1 MHTND
6 WVKQELNNSA
16 LPDERLVTRA
26 IMLTDSFFNNP
37 NSPITEALKDR
48 DDVKAAYRFFDNERV
63 SPDKILFGHKEQ
75 TIERMKE
82 HGIVL
87 SIQDTT
93 SFNYTTHPATKGLGH
108 CSTSEKTLGILSH
121 TALAATVDGI
131 PLGILSNMVW
141 TRDPKDYGKSD
152 STRKKSETCD
162 KESNRWLE
170 TLDSSLSDVPRYI
183 NVITVCDREADI
195 YDFFNKAISD
205 NRELLVRVTQNRRI
219 AEESKYLISEINQKS
234 VSGTFLTRIPRDVTN
249 KLKARDVTLNI
260 KFCPITVKPPVSR
273 KDSKELPNLKLY
285 LVFAEE
291 VNPPAEVEPIKWLL
305 ITTLPV
311 ETLDQAIEK
320 IKWYKQRWKIERYH
334 YILKSGC
341 WVEKLQLEDV
351 DRLKNALAIYSLVA
365 WKVLWLKLESEKNP
379 DASCDIVFKEHEW
392 QALYCV
398 ANNTPKLPT
407 SLPTLKEA
415 VLLIAR
421 LGGFL
426 GRKHDGNPG
435 VKVIWRGI
443 RRLND
448 ISNTWLIAR
457 SQFAS
462 KDVGNV

>member
-6 WVKQELNNSA
+6 WVKQELNNAA
-16 LPDERLVTRA
+16 LPDERLIKRA
-26 IMLTDSFFNNP
+26 IMITDSFFNNP
-37 NSPITEALKDR
+37 NSPITEAIKDR
-48 DDVKAAYRFFDNERV
+48 DDVKAAYRFFDNKRV

-93 SFNYTTHPATKGLGH
+93 TFNYTTHPATEGLGL
-108 CSTSEKTLGILSH
+108 CTTSENVLGILSH
-121 TALAATVDGI
+121 TALATTVDGI
-131 PLGILSNMVW
+131 PLGILSNSVW
-141 TRDPKDYGKSD
+141 TRDPKEYGKSD
-152 STRKKSETCD
+152 STRKKTDICD

-183 NVITVCDREADI
+183 NVVTVCDREADI
-195 YDFFNKAISD
+195 YDFFHKAVSD

-219 AEESKYLISEINQKS
+219 AEESKYLMSEINQKP
-234 VSGTFLTRIPRDVTN
+234 VAGTFLTQIPRDVTN
-249 KLKARDVTLNI
+249 RLKPRDVTLNI
-260 KFCPITVKPPVSR
+260 KFCPITVKPPVNR
-273 KDSKELPNLKLY
+273 KDSKELPDLKLY

-291 VNPPAEVEPIKWLL
+291 VNPPAEVEPIRWLL
-305 ITTLPV
+305 VTTLPV
-311 ETLDQAIEK
+311 EALDQAIEK

-351 DRLKNALAIYSLVA
+351 ERLKNALAIYSLVA
-365 WKVLWLKLESEKNP
+365 WKILWLKLESEKKP
-379 DASCDIVFKEHEW
+379 DAPCDIVFKEHEW

-398 ANNTPKLPT
+398 ANNTPQLPDK
-407 SLPTLKEA
+407 LPTLKEA
-415 VLLIAR
+415 VLLIAK

-426 GRKHDGNPG
+426 GRKHDGSPG

-448 ISNTWLIAR
+448 IANTWLIAR
-457 SQFAS
+457 SHFTS
-462 KDVGNV
+462 NDVGNA